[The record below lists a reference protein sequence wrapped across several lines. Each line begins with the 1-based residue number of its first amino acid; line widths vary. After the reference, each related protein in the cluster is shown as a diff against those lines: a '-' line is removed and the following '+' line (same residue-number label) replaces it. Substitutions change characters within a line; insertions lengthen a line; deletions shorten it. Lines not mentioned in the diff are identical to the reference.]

1 MTPPLLSSAFRP
13 FYFLGTLY
21 AVCLTGA
28 WLGAFLGHWEPPSA
42 GMPLRLWH
50 GHFFLLLIAA
60 AIIVGILSYE
70 TNDPAYMTVAFIAFL
85 GFMIADK
92 NT

>member
-1 MTPPLLSSAFRP
+1 MTSKTA
-13 FYFLGTLY
+13 
-21 AVCLTGA
+21 
-28 WLGAFLGHWEPPSA
+28 
-42 GMPLRLWH
+42 
-50 GHFFLLLIAA
+50 FFLLLIAA